1 MGETGLKCELCGKKT
16 VEKRASGLYC
26 TSCKKELKRE
36 ERAVHHE
43 GFPHVV
49 TEEEEQ

>member
-1 MGETGLKCELCGKKT
+1 MGKTELKCEICGKKT
-16 VEKRASGLYC
+16 VEETAVGLYC
-26 TSCKKELKRE
+26 TTCQKPIKEEARS
-36 ERAVHHE
+36 VHHE